1 MPNKHRGEVEIQLGS
16 QKLTLRPTFEAL
28 AETEAMT
35 SRSLTTLATDL
46 ALNSARATDWV
57 ALIYCGVRAAN
68 PRTEITFNE
77 IGGLIMEEG
86 GLLQMKDLLADYFAE
101 LIRFYSPDDPKS
113 DEPDEKKVTAKK
125 TRKT

>member
-35 SRSLTTLATDL
+35 NRSLTTLATDL
-46 ALNSARATDWV
+46 ALNSARAADWV

-86 GLLQMKDLLADYFAE
+86 GLVQMKELLADYFAE
-101 LIRFYSPDDPKS
+101 LIRFYSPDDR
-113 DEPDEKKVTAKK
+113 EPDEKKVKAKK